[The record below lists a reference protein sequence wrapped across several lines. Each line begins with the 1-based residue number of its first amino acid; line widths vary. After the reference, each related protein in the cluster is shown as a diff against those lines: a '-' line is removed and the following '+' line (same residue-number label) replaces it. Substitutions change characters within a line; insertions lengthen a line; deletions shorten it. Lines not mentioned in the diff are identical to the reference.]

1 MDLIVKSRNGKLT
14 NRQRDHIEEKFGK
27 LERHLEGA
35 RSVTVEISTERRRN
49 HRSEVQRLQVTL
61 VGEHGII
68 VRADQ
73 AGDDLFRTVDTIQ
86 DVLQRQIKRYKEKH
100 WRRGK
105 MRRKGGEFIPSEPAV
120 AMEQAV
126 PVLASDDP
134 TDSTVSPLDDEE
146 PRIVRVKEF
155 PLKPMYTDEAVEQ
168 MELLDHSFF
177 VFRDA
182 DTSRVNIVYRRKDG
196 HYGLLVPGEA

>member
-1 MDLIVKSRNGKLT
+1 MDLIVKNRNGKLT
-14 NRQRDHIEEKFGK
+14 SRQRDHIEEKFGK

-35 RSVTVEISTERRRN
+35 RSMVVEISAERRRN
-49 HRSEVQRLQVTL
+49 HKSEVLRLQVTL
-61 VGEHGII
+61 VGAHGII

-73 AGDDLFRTVDTIQ
+73 SGDDLFKTVDLIQ
-86 DVLQRQIKRYKEKH
+86 DVLQRQIKRYKDKH

-105 MRRKGGEFIPSEPAV
+105 MRRKGGEFILSEPVIAV
-120 AMEQAV
+120 ESAA
-126 PVLASDDP
+126 PVFASEDSIEDSADLA
-134 TDSTVSPLDDEE
+134 EE
-146 PRIVRVKEF
+146 DPRIVRVKEF

-196 HYGLLVPGEA
+196 HYGLLVPDEA

>member
-1 MDLIVKSRNGKLT
+1 MDLIVKNRNGKLT
-14 NRQRDHIEEKFGK
+14 SRQRDHIEEKFGK

-35 RSVTVEISTERRRN
+35 RSMVVEISAERRRN
-49 HRSEVQRLQVTL
+49 HKSEVLRLQVTL
-61 VGEHGII
+61 VGAHGII

-73 AGDDLFRTVDTIQ
+73 SGDDLFKTVDLIQ
-86 DVLQRQIKRYKEKH
+86 DVLQRQIKRYKDKH

-105 MRRKGGEFIPSEPAV
+105 MRRKGGEFIPSEPVIAV
-120 AMEQAV
+120 ERAA
-126 PVLASDDP
+126 PVFASEDSIEDSADLA
-134 TDSTVSPLDDEE
+134 EE
-146 PRIVRVKEF
+146 DPRIVRVKEF

-196 HYGLLVPGEA
+196 HYGLLVPDEA